1 VKEFLVY
8 TGLRVLL
15 FLASLAVVGGAWALV
30 TGDTQV
36 PALWVLLLAF
46 LVSGV
51 ASMFLLNGPR
61 EAFAR
66 RVESR
71 AEAATA
77 RFEESRA
84 REDEPS

>member
-1 VKEFLVY
+1 MKEFVVY
-8 TGLRVLL
+8 TGLRLL
-15 FLASLAVVGGAWALV
+15 VFLACLLVVGGGWALV

-36 PALWVLLLAF
+36 PAAWTVALAF
-46 LVSGV
+46 LLSGLVSV
-51 ASMFLLNGPR
+51 FLLNGQR

-66 RVESR
+66 RVSAR

-84 REDEPS
+84 KED